1 MIKPSLDT
9 RPAPPFDPPQGA
21 FAQAGQIPSLDGLRA
36 ISILL
41 VLLSHAGVS
50 AKIPG
55 GFGVTIFFFLSGY
68 LITTLLVRE
77 YFRFGT
83 IGMRN
88 FYLRRALRL
97 TPPLLL
103 TLLMAALLA
112 LVGAVGGQL
121 ELMTLLSQVFF
132 FYNYFALYGGGSIDG
147 LGILWSLSV
156 EEHFYI
162 LWPSMFLLL
171 MRGRI
176 GLVHLTSLIAL
187 ILAWR
192 AIRFFVMGATENA
205 IYLSTDTRMDSLLF
219 GCLLALLQLGSLRD
233 LRVSPALMYA
243 ILGGCFAILLLTFTS
258 RDPAFRSTLRYTVQ
272 GFALMPIFYFAVTCS
287 QARIFRPLNWAVIRQ
302 IGVWSYTIYL
312 SHFVIIKALERGNL
326 APPNA
331 LVFAILVLLLS
342 CIWSAL
348 VYNFA
353 EKPLHRLRRTL
364 SGPATS
370 SFVEKKLQQ

>member
-1 MIKPSLDT
+1 MIKPSVDT
-9 RPAPPFDPPQGA
+9 LPVPPCDPPQGA

-36 ISILL
+36 VSILL

-103 TLLMAALLA
+103 TLLAAALLA
-112 LVGAVGGQL
+112 LVGVAGGQL
-121 ELMTLLSQVFF
+121 EPMTLLSQVFF
-132 FYNYFALYGGGSIDG
+132 FYNYYALYGGGSIDG
-147 LGILWSLSV
+147 LNVLWSLSV

-171 MRGRI
+171 MRRRI
-176 GLVHLTSLIAL
+176 GLVHLTSLLAL
-187 ILAWR
+187 IVAWR
-192 AIRFFVMGATENA
+192 AIRYFVMGATENA
-205 IYLSTDTRMDSLLF
+205 IYMSTDTRMDSLLF
-219 GCLLALLQLGSLRD
+219 GCLLALLQLGSLKD
-233 LRVSPALMYA
+233 LRVSPARMYA
-243 ILGGCFAILLLTFTS
+243 ILGLCLAILLLTFTS
-258 RDPAFRSTLRYTVQ
+258 RDPAFRSTLRYSVQ
-272 GFALMPIFYFAVTCS
+272 GLALMPIFYFAVTCS
-287 QARIFRPLNWAVIRQ
+287 QARIYRPLNWAVIRQ

-312 SHFVIIKALERGNL
+312 SHLVIIKALEKGNL
-326 APPNA
+326 VPPNA
-331 LVFAILVLLLS
+331 LVFALLVLVLS

-353 EKPLHRLRRTL
+353 EKPFHRLRRTL